1 MDNFGENNS
10 NTENTQPLQD
20 NTSGSSASPE
30 KTSEPNLFQN
40 IPNEA
45 ASPEASS
52 SQQNTEQPGF
62 MQSGLGQPSFTQPSS
77 EQSSFGQSGLGQTN
91 LGQSGFGQSNLGQ
104 QSYAQ
109 PGYGQ
114 PAAPQPQYR
123 PAPPQSNDAAQ
134 PYQNAAQNQQTPPP
148 YQQGAYPPPN
158 NGYQNGYYA
167 PYGNRAMPQGQYAQ
181 PDQQPNGV
189 QNVPP
194 KKKRLSAVWMAIII
208 ALIAAMF
215 IAIVILSVVVA
226 KRAAEFS
233 ETKSDSSFSSLE
245 TQTASEKSKD
255 KDTKRVRITL
265 PTSPRPVLE
274 AKYYADEETGL
285 LTTEGV
291 AQRVLPSQ
299 VLIGVYSDTPYQMTS
314 LGSGIII
321 STDGYI
327 LTNAH
332 VVDEDAQFKAQLND
346 GRQFEAKLV
355 GIDRKQDLAVVKIEA
370 DDLVS
375 AEIGNSDEVILG
387 EQVAVIG
394 AGGSLENSITFGYVS
409 ALGREIETD
418 YSSSGTLR
426 CIQTDAALNPGNSG
440 GALVNMYGQVIGISV
455 GGLDH
460 VVYDG
465 IGFAIEIND
474 AVPVAEAL
482 IENGYVPGRAKLGI
496 TFIAMDSATAEG
508 LGVVEGICVMSVD
521 PTCDIA
527 TKDLRPYDIITEID
541 GKPVKDLDSVMDV
554 LDDKIAGE
562 EITLTVYR
570 KTVTEE
576 VTTFE
581 ITAKLE
587 QKID

>member
-1 MDNFGENNS
+1 MDNFDENTP
-10 NTENTQPLQD
+10 NTENTHPLQE
-20 NTSGSSASPE
+20 NTA
-30 KTSEPNLFQN
+30 
-40 IPNEA
+40 NEA
-45 ASPEASS
+45 ASPESVSEQTLHENTPNETASPEVFI
-52 SQQNTEQPGF
+52 SQPNIG
-62 MQSGLGQPSFTQPSS
+62 
-77 EQSSFGQSGLGQTN
+77 QSSFEP
-91 LGQSGFGQSNLGQ
+91 SGFE
-104 QSYAQ
+104 Q
-109 PGYGQ
+109 PNYGQ
-114 PAAPQPQYR
+114 NIGQPTASQPQYR
-123 PAPPQSNDAAQ
+123 QIPPQNQGAAQ
-134 PYQNAAQNQQTPPP
+134 PYQNTAQNQQTPPP
-148 YQQGAYPPPN
+148 PYQYGAYPPPN
-158 NGYQNGYYA
+158 NGYSNGYYA
-167 PYGNRAMPQGQYAQ
+167 PNYGNRAMPQGQYAQ
-181 PDQQPNGV
+181 PDQPNST

-194 KKKRLSAVWMAIII
+194 KKKRLSAVWTAIII
-208 ALIAAMF
+208 TLIAVMF
-215 IAIVILSVVVA
+215 VTIIILSVVVA
-226 KRAAEFS
+226 KKAAALDK
-233 ETKSDSSFSSLE
+233 TKSESSFSSLE
-245 TQTASEKSKD
+245 TQTASEKTKD
-255 KDTKRVRITL
+255 KDTKRVQITL

-332 VVDEDAQFKAQLND
+332 VVDEEAQFKAQLND

-496 TFIAMDSATAEG
+496 VFIAMDSTTAES
-508 LGVVEGICVMSVD
+508 LGVESGLCVMSVD

-527 TKDLRPYDIITEID
+527 TKDLQPYDIITEID
-541 GKPVKDLDSVMDV
+541 GKPVKDLDSVMDI
-554 LDDKIAGE
+554 LDEKIAGE
-562 EITLTVYR
+562 EVTLTVYR
-570 KTVTEE
+570 KTITEE

>member
-1 MDNFGENNS
+1 MDNFDENTP
-10 NTENTQPLQD
+10 NTENTQPLQE
-20 NTSGSSASPE
+20 NTAGETASPE
-30 KTSEPNLFQN
+30 TVSETALHENTQT
-40 IPNEA
+40 ET
-45 ASPEASS
+45 ASPEALS
-52 SQQNTEQPGF
+52 SQQNPEPSAFAQPNI
-62 MQSGLGQPSFTQPSS
+62 GQPNY
-77 EQSSFGQSGLGQTN
+77 GQN
-91 LGQSGFGQSNLGQ
+91 
-104 QSYAQ
+104 
-109 PGYGQ
+109 YGQ
-114 PAAPQPQYR
+114 PQYSR
-123 PAPPQSNDAAQ
+123 IPPQTQDAAQ
-134 PYQNAAQNQQTPPP
+134 PYQNTAQDRQTPPP
-148 YQQGAYPPPN
+148 PYQYGAYPPPN
-158 NGYQNGYYA
+158 NGCQNGYPNGYYT
-167 PYGNRAMPQGQYAQ
+167 PNYGNRAMPQGQYAQ
-181 PDQQPNGV
+181 PEQPYPPRNV
-189 QNVPP
+189 QP
-194 KKKRLSAVWMAIII
+194 KKKRLSAAWTAIIV
-208 ALIAAMF
+208 ALIAVMF
-215 IAIVILSVVVA
+215 VTIVILSVVVA
-226 KRAAEFS
+226 KKAAALDK
-233 ETKSDSSFSSLE
+233 TKSESSFSSLE
-245 TQTASEKSKD
+245 TQTASEKNKD
-255 KDTKRVRITL
+255 KDAKRVQITL

-332 VVDEDAQFKAQLND
+332 VVDEEAQFKAQLND

-496 TFIAMDSATAEG
+496 VFVAMDSATADS
-508 LGVVEGICVMSVD
+508 LGVESGLCVMSVD

-527 TKDLRPYDIITEID
+527 TKGLQPYDIITEID
-541 GKPVKDLDSVMDV
+541 GKPVKDLDSVMEV
-554 LDDKIAGE
+554 LDDMN
-562 EITLTVYR
+562 TPC
-570 KTVTEE
+570 
-576 VTTFE
+576 
-581 ITAKLE
+581 
-587 QKID
+587 

>member
-1 MDNFGENNS
+1 MDNFDENTP
-10 NTENTQPLQD
+10 NTENTQPLQENAAD
-20 NTSGSSASPE
+20 ETASHENT
-30 KTSEPNLFQN
+30 QN
-40 IPNEA
+40 ENA
-45 ASPEASS
+45 APEAFV
-52 SQQNTEQPGF
+52 SQPNPGPSAFAQPNI
-62 MQSGLGQPSFTQPSS
+62 GQPNY
-77 EQSSFGQSGLGQTN
+77 GQN
-91 LGQSGFGQSNLGQ
+91 
-104 QSYAQ
+104 
-109 PGYGQ
+109 YGQ
-114 PAAPQPQYR
+114 PTASQPQYSR
-123 PAPPQSNDAAQ
+123 IPPQNQDAAQ
-134 PYQNAAQNQQTPPP
+134 PYQNTAQDRQTPPP
-148 YQQGAYPPPN
+148 PYQYGAYPPPN
-158 NGYQNGYYA
+158 NGCQNGYPNGYYA
-167 PYGNRAMPQGQYAQ
+167 PNYGNRAMPQGQYAQ
-181 PDQQPNGV
+181 PEQQYPP
-189 QNVPP
+189 QNVQP
-194 KKKRLSAVWMAIII
+194 KKKRLSAAWTAIIV
-208 ALIAAMF
+208 ALIAVMF
-215 IAIVILSVVVA
+215 VTIVILSVVVA
-226 KRAAEFS
+226 KKAAALDK
-233 ETKSDSSFSSLE
+233 TKSESSFSSLE
-245 TQTASEKSKD
+245 TQTASEKNKD

-299 VLIGVYSDTPYQMTS
+299 VLIGVYGDTPYQMTS

-332 VVDEDAQFKAQLND
+332 VVDEEAQFKAQLND

-370 DDLVS
+370 DDLTS
-375 AEIGNSDEVILG
+375 AEIGNSDDVILG

-496 TFIAMDSATAEG
+496 TFLAIDSATADE
-508 LGVVEGICVMSVD
+508 LGVESGLCVMDVD

-527 TKDLRPYDIITEID
+527 TKGLQPYDIITEID
-541 GKPVKDLDSVMDV
+541 GKPVKDLDSVMDI
-554 LDDKIAGE
+554 LDEKIAGE
-562 EITLTVYR
+562 EVTLTVYR
-570 KTVTEE
+570 KTITEE

-587 QKID
+587 QKIE

>member
-1 MDNFGENNS
+1 MDNFDENTP
-10 NTENTQPLQD
+10 NTENTQPLQE
-20 NTSGSSASPE
+20 NTAD
-30 KTSEPNLFQN
+30 
-40 IPNEA
+40 EA
-45 ASPEASS
+45 ASPE
-52 SQQNTEQPGF
+52 TV
-62 MQSGLGQPSFTQPSS
+62 S
-77 EQSSFGQSGLGQTN
+77 EQTLHENTPNETASPEAFASQPNPEPSAF
-91 LGQSGFGQSNLGQ
+91 
-104 QSYAQ
+104 AQ
-109 PGYGQ
+109 PNYGQ
-114 PAAPQPQYR
+114 NIGHPTASQPQYQQI
-123 PAPPQSNDAAQ
+123 PPQNQGAAQ
-134 PYQNAAQNQQTPPP
+134 PYQNTAQNRQIPPP
-148 YQQGAYPPPN
+148 SYQYGAYPPPN
-158 NGYQNGYYA
+158 NGCQNGYPNGYYA
-167 PYGNRAMPQGQYAQ
+167 PNYGNRAMPQGQYAQ
-181 PDQQPNGV
+181 PDQPNPP

-194 KKKRLSAVWMAIII
+194 KKKRLSAVWTAIII
-208 ALIAAMF
+208 ALIAVMF
-215 IAIVILSVVVA
+215 VTIVILSVVVA
-226 KRAAEFS
+226 KKAAALDK
-233 ETKSDSSFSSLE
+233 TKSESPFSSLE
-245 TQTASEKSKD
+245 TQTASEKNKD
-255 KDTKRVRITL
+255 KDTKRVQITL

-332 VVDEDAQFKAQLND
+332 VVDEEAQFKAQLND

-496 TFIAMDSATAEG
+496 VFIAMDSATADS
-508 LGVVEGICVMSVD
+508 LGVESGLCVMSVD

-541 GKPVKDLDSVMDV
+541 GKPVKDLDSVMDI
-554 LDDKIAGE
+554 LDEKIAGE
-562 EITLTVYR
+562 EVTLTVYR
-570 KTVTEE
+570 KTITEE

-587 QKID
+587 QKVD

>member
-1 MDNFGENNS
+1 MDNFDENTP
-10 NTENTQPLQD
+10 NTENTQPLQE
-20 NTSGSSASPE
+20 NTADKTASPE
-30 KTSEPNLFQN
+30 TVSETALHENTQT
-40 IPNEA
+40 ET
-45 ASPEASS
+45 ASPEALS
-52 SQQNTEQPGF
+52 SQKNPEPSAFAQPNI
-62 MQSGLGQPSFTQPSS
+62 GQPNY
-77 EQSSFGQSGLGQTN
+77 GQN
-91 LGQSGFGQSNLGQ
+91 
-104 QSYAQ
+104 
-109 PGYGQ
+109 YGQ
-114 PAAPQPQYR
+114 PQYSR
-123 PAPPQSNDAAQ
+123 IPPQTQDAAQ
-134 PYQNAAQNQQTPPP
+134 PYQNTAQDRQTPPP
-148 YQQGAYPPPN
+148 PYQYGAYPPPN
-158 NGYQNGYYA
+158 NGCQNGYPNGYYA
-167 PYGNRAMPQGQYAQ
+167 PNYGNRAMPHGQYAQ
-181 PDQQPNGV
+181 PEQQYPP
-189 QNVPP
+189 QNVQP
-194 KKKRLSAVWMAIII
+194 KKKRLSAAWTAIIA
-208 ALIAAMF
+208 ALIAVMF
-215 IAIVILSVVVA
+215 VTIVILSVVVA
-226 KRAAEFS
+226 KKAAALDK
-233 ETKSDSSFSSLE
+233 TKSESSFSSLE
-245 TQTASEKSKD
+245 TQTASEKNKD

-299 VLIGVYSDTPYQMTS
+299 VLIGVYGDTPYQMTS

-332 VVDEDAQFKAQLND
+332 VVDEEAQFKAQLND

-496 TFIAMDSATAEG
+496 TFLAIDSATADE
-508 LGVVEGICVMSVD
+508 LGVESGLCVMDVD

-527 TKDLRPYDIITEID
+527 TKGLQPYDIITEID
-541 GKPVKDLDSVMDV
+541 GKPVKDLDSVMDI
-554 LDDKIAGE
+554 LDEKIAGE
-562 EITLTVYR
+562 EVTLTVYR
-570 KTVTEE
+570 KTITEE

-587 QKID
+587 QKIE

>member
-1 MDNFGENNS
+1 MRLFFLRRYIVDNFDENTP
-10 NTENTQPLQD
+10 NTENTQPLQE
-20 NTSGSSASPE
+20 NTADKPASPE
-30 KTSEPNLFQN
+30 TVSEPSLHENT
-40 IPNEA
+40 PTET
-45 ASPEASS
+45 ASPDAFAS
-52 SQQNTEQPGF
+52 QPDPEPSAF
-62 MQSGLGQPSFTQPSS
+62 AQPNIGQP
-77 EQSSFGQSGLGQTN
+77 N
-91 LGQSGFGQSNLGQ
+91 
-104 QSYAQ
+104 
-109 PGYGQ
+109 YGQ
-114 PAAPQPQYR
+114 PQYNWV
-123 PAPPQSNDAAQ
+123 PPQNQDAAQ
-134 PYQNAAQNQQTPPP
+134 PYQNTAQDRQTPPP
-148 YQQGAYPPPN
+148 PYRYGAYPPPN
-158 NGYQNGYYA
+158 NGCQNGYPNGYYA
-167 PYGNRAMPQGQYAQ
+167 PNYGCRTMPQGQYAQ
-181 PDQQPNGV
+181 PEQPNAP
-189 QNVPP
+189 QNVQPQ
-194 KKKRLSAVWMAIII
+194 KKRLSAVWTAAIVS
-208 ALIAAMF
+208 LIAVMF
-215 IAIVILSVVVA
+215 VTIVILSVIVA
-226 KRAAEFS
+226 KKAAALDK
-233 ETKSDSSFSSLE
+233 TKSESSFSSLE
-245 TQTASEKSKD
+245 TQTASDRD
-255 KDTKRVRITL
+255 KDSKRVQITL

-274 AKYYADEETGL
+274 AKLYADEETGL

-291 AQRVLPSQ
+291 AQKVMQSQ
-299 VLIGVYSDTPYQMTS
+299 VLIGVYADTPYKMTS

-332 VVDEDAQFKAQLND
+332 VVDEEAQFKAQLND
-346 GRQFEAKLV
+346 GRQFEAELV

-482 IENGYVPGRAKLGI
+482 IENGYVPGRAKLGVV
-496 TFIAMDSATAEG
+496 FIAMDSATAEG

-527 TKDLRPYDIITEID
+527 TKDLQPYDIITEID
-541 GKPVKDLDSVMDV
+541 GKPVKDLDSVMEV

-562 EITLTVYR
+562 EVTLTVYR

-576 VTTFE
+576 VITFE

-587 QKID
+587 QKVD

>member
-1 MDNFGENNS
+1 MDNFDENTP
-10 NTENTQPLQD
+10 NTENTQPLQE
-20 NTSGSSASPE
+20 NTADETASPE
-30 KTSEPNLFQN
+30 TVSETALHENTQT
-40 IPNEA
+40 ET
-45 ASPEASS
+45 ASPEALS
-52 SQQNTEQPGF
+52 SQPNPEPSAFAQPNI
-62 MQSGLGQPSFTQPSS
+62 GQPNY
-77 EQSSFGQSGLGQTN
+77 GQN
-91 LGQSGFGQSNLGQ
+91 
-104 QSYAQ
+104 
-109 PGYGQ
+109 YGQ
-114 PAAPQPQYR
+114 PQYSR
-123 PAPPQSNDAAQ
+123 IPPQTQDAAQ
-134 PYQNAAQNQQTPPP
+134 PYQNTAQDRQTPPP
-148 YQQGAYPPPN
+148 PYQYGAYPPPN
-158 NGYQNGYYA
+158 NGCQNGYPNGYYT
-167 PYGNRAMPQGQYAQ
+167 PNYGNRAMPQGQYAQ
-181 PDQQPNGV
+181 PEQQYPP
-189 QNVPP
+189 QNVQP
-194 KKKRLSAVWMAIII
+194 KKKRLSAAWTAIIV
-208 ALIAAMF
+208 ALIAVMF
-215 IAIVILSVVVA
+215 VTIVILSVVVA
-226 KRAAEFS
+226 KKAAALDK
-233 ETKSDSSFSSLE
+233 TKSESSFSSLE
-245 TQTASEKSKD
+245 TQTASEKNKD

-332 VVDEDAQFKAQLND
+332 VVDEEAQFKAQLND

-496 TFIAMDSATAEG
+496 VFVAMDSATADS
-508 LGVVEGICVMSVD
+508 LGVESGLCVMSVD

-527 TKDLRPYDIITEID
+527 TKDLQPYDIITEID
-541 GKPVKDLDSVMDV
+541 GKPVKDLDSVMEV

-562 EITLTVYR
+562 EVTLTVYR
-570 KTVTEE
+570 KTITEE

-587 QKID
+587 QKLD